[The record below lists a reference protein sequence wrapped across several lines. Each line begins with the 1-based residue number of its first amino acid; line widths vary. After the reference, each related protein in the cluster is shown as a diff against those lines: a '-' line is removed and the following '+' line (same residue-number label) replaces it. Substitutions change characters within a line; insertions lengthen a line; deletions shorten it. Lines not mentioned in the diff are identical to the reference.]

1 MQYKYISSDD
11 HMDLCYVPPAMWQE
25 RVPARFKDAAPKV
38 VQTETGPVWFREGR
52 RWGIYGTK
60 RADGRKVVFDEIGL
74 AEEPEP
80 DVWRPSTAKYRL
92 DDMDRDGIYAQVIY
106 NFLDWSFDDGPLQA
120 ACMRA
125 MNDWLAEFVAAAPDR
140 LVSLAT
146 LPSTDPEETLAEV
159 EHVNDLGLRGAIFEV
174 HSAAQPIYEPAWD
187 PVWAAA
193 AESGLVISVHIGGG
207 GGGIGGIKRDWTAPM
222 RTALVQLQ
230 MTEILAQAI
239 FSGMLER
246 NSNFKLVLGESGIG
260 WIPYVLERLAFE
272 RKTYGSMIDI
282 PLSMD
287 PRDLF
292 KRQMYATFQEE
303 AIGVKLIP
311 EIGVDNVMWAA
322 DYPHADGTF
331 PHTEEAVQHIFA
343 GATDEV
349 VRKATWE
356 TAKDLYRI
364 N

>member
-11 HMDLCYVPPAMWQE
+11 HMDLCYVPPDMWQE
-25 RVPARFKDAAPKV
+25 RVPAKFKEAAPKV
-38 VQTETGPVWFREGR
+38 IQTETGPVWFREGR

-125 MNDWLAEFVAAAPDR
+125 MNDWLAEFVSAAPDR

-159 EHVNDLGLRGAIFEV
+159 EHVNELGLRGAIFEV
-174 HSAAQPIYEPAWD
+174 HSAAQPMYEPAWD

-246 NSNFKLVLGESGIG
+246 NPNFKLVLGESGIG

-287 PRDLF
+287 PRELF

-331 PHTEEAVQHIFA
+331 PHTDEAVQHIFA

>member
-1 MQYKYISSDD
+1 
-11 HMDLCYVPPAMWQE
+11 
-25 RVPARFKDAAPKV
+25 
-38 VQTETGPVWFREGR
+38 
-52 RWGIYGTK
+52 
-60 RADGRKVVFDEIGL
+60 
-74 AEEPEP
+74 
-80 DVWRPSTAKYRL
+80 
-92 DDMDRDGIYAQVIY
+92 
-106 NFLDWSFDDGPLQA
+106 
-120 ACMRA
+120 MRA

-146 LPSTDPEETLAEV
+146 LPSTDPQETLAEV
-159 EHVNDLGLRGAIFEV
+159 EHVNKLGLRGAIFEV
-174 HSAAQPIYEPAWD
+174 HSAAAPIYEPAWD
-187 PVWAAA
+187 PVWNAA

-246 NSNFKLVLGESGIG
+246 NPNFKLVLGESGIG

-287 PRDLF
+287 PRELF

-331 PHTEEAVQHIFA
+331 PHTDEAVRHIFA
-343 GATDEV
+343 GASDDV
-349 VRKATWE
+349 VRKATWD
-356 TAKDLYRI
+356 TAKAVYRI

>member
-1 MQYKYISSDD
+1 MEYKYISSDD
-11 HMDLCYVPPAMWQE
+11 HMDLCYIPPTMWQE
-25 RVPARFKDAAPKV
+25 RVPAKFKDAAPKV
-38 VQTETGPVWFREGR
+38 VQTEKGPVWFREGE

-74 AEEPEP
+74 PEEPEP
-80 DVWRPSTAKYRL
+80 DVWRPSNAKYRL
-92 DDMDRDGIYAQVIY
+92 EDMDRDGIYAQVIY
-106 NFLDWSFDDGPLQA
+106 NFLDWSFEDGPLKA
-120 ACMRA
+120 ACIRA
-125 MNDWLAEFVAAAPDR
+125 MNDWLAEFVSAAPDR

-159 EHVNDLGLRGAIFEV
+159 EHVNALGLRGAIFEV
-174 HSAAQPIYEPAWD
+174 HGASIPIYETAWD

-193 AESGLVISVHIGGG
+193 GESGLAISVHIGGKG
-207 GGGIGGIKRDWTAPM
+207 APMTRDWQRTV
-222 RTALVQLQ
+222 RTALVGLQ
-230 MTEILAQAI
+230 MTEVLSQVIY
-239 FSGMLER
+239 SGMLER
-246 NSNFKLVLGESGIG
+246 NPDFKLVLGESGIG

-272 RKTYGSMIDI
+272 HKNYGGMIDI

-287 PRDLF
+287 PRELF

-343 GATDEV
+343 GASEEV
-349 VRKATWE
+349 MRKATWE
-356 TAKDLYRI
+356 TAKNVYRI